1 MVQAEVKH
9 KAKALG
15 GPPPISG
22 WKGQDSTTVC
32 LGCSELPTEAKP
44 SPCPRPPARISDRG
58 GGIAHK
64 DLDRVMDYHFTTAE
78 SSTQDPR
85 INPLFGHLDMHSGG
99 QSGPMHG

>member
-1 MVQAEVKH
+1 MAKRDKMALSAWEVVSPRQAEASSYH
-9 KAKALG
+9 
-15 GPPPISG
+15 PH
-22 WKGQDSTTVC
+22 
-32 LGCSELPTEAKP
+32 
-44 SPCPRPPARISDRG
+44 PARISDRG

-85 INPLFGHLDMHSGG
+85 INPLFGHMDMHSGV